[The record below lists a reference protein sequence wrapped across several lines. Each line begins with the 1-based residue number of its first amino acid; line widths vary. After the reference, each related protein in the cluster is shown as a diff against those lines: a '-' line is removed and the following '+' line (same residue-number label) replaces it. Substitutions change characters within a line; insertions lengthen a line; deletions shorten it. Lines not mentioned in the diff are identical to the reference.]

1 MDNFKKC
8 DLHMHSS
15 SCYSRNYDKSSF
27 ISRLKNKSTLDV
39 ISITDHNVV
48 DVLLYKEIKMQ
59 VPDLYLIGGVE
70 LNIALDSQI
79 INKYNLYVKNN
90 YFHGIVW
97 FSYNDLERF
106 WEQLKQL
113 LSSKNVEIDES
124 DIRGTSKRT
133 EGIYFELSAF
143 QEIFKDIDYYLVFH
157 EGKSD
162 RNLSDYLPNTKN
174 GKKYE
179 PNLNYKHNLFYYNN
193 KFAIEGGKK
202 TRPIS
207 NYFEKQLDV
216 LLARFFFSDAKELEQ
231 IGEKFSWVNF
241 DGEFESLVLPLS
253 DPESRIFTS
262 DDKMDN
268 PQLNK
273 DKYLESIKISMKNS
287 VTKMTN
293 EVELFFSPSLN
304 GVIGSRGSGK
314 SLLGSILANK
324 NVEGYKDY
332 VDHASTLYRIKGK
345 EYQNSSPKAKYLSQS
360 SLLNIYNNGDVKE
373 IDFIKVLCSEME
385 SDSTLKTEKFI
396 NSAKLMIQNEK
407 SQVHKM
413 IEDGN
418 YNLDDISFLEK
429 SVNEEFMIPSIEES
443 EFENSEKIASD
454 FFNNN
459 INLVTKI
466 KSDIANLEKIVYP
479 DSNYGETRELS
490 EIMDEFK
497 LGFNK
502 IASELINFIEE
513 TNTKVKDLDTENSK
527 IRQVLI
533 NSLISL
539 IEIENTNSDSTAK
552 SFVESKEKAI
562 KQLDSITS
570 YRTIVQE
577 SYDYLDKLTKDLKK
591 ETRSGDIKVNDSDV
605 LVISTS
611 IEDANDYF
619 DNISSQLKIQDNE
632 KFNDFMI
639 KILFTYNEI
648 DKLIVNFNGNKY
660 KRKHLTSQKHYID
673 KYFQNIEDSLT
684 AVKTFSIKLY
694 FNNKELNK
702 YSPGKK
708 SEILLDIFLDRSILS
723 EDYLYIILDQPED
736 NMDTK
741 TITNKLINRIRQ
753 LKLDIQLFVISHSA
767 AVIINGDSD
776 NLIYASDHT
785 DYLSYSYGRIIDEDM
800 KKKIVDTLDGGEKN
814 LKMRLTKYDFKLK
827 ENNND

>member
-15 SCYSRNYDKSSF
+15 SCYSRNYDKNSF

-48 DVLLYKEIKMQ
+48 DVLLYKEIRKQ

-70 LNIALDSQI
+70 LNISLDSEI

-97 FSYNDLERF
+97 FSYNDLDRF

-113 LSSKNVEIDES
+113 LSSKNIEIDES

-287 VTKMTN
+287 SSKMTN

-304 GVIGSRGSGK
+304 GIIGSRGSGK

-385 SDSTLKTEKFI
+385 LDSTLKTEKFI

-407 SQVHKM
+407 SQIYKM

-443 EFENSEKIASD
+443 EFENSEKIAFD
-454 FFNNN
+454 FYNNN

-466 KSDIANLEKIVYP
+466 KANIANLEKIIYP

-497 LGFNK
+497 LGFTK
-502 IASELINFIEE
+502 IANELIKFIDE
-513 TNTKVKDLDTENSK
+513 TNTKVNELDTENYK
-527 IRQVLI
+527 IRQMLI

-539 IEIENTNSDSTAK
+539 IETENTNSDSTAK

-605 LVISTS
+605 LEISTS

-619 DNISSQLKIQDNE
+619 DNISSQLKIQNNE

-639 KILFTYNEI
+639 KILFTYNEV

-660 KRKHLTSQKHYID
+660 KRQHLTSQKHYID

-684 AVKTFSIKLY
+684 AVKKFSIKLY

-776 NLIYASDHT
+776 NLIFASEHT

-800 KKKIVDTLDGGEKN
+800 KKNIVDTLDGGEKN
-814 LKMRLTKYDFKLK
+814 LKMRLAKYDFKLK
-827 ENNND
+827 ENNDD